1 MVYKKNIKE
10 TSKIKTY
17 TTYEIK
23 KKQLHHPSHFN
34 WKVWLNSKWNQN
46 NIGTNATLRSELYL
60 FLLFYFQEKNKDG
73 GSIRN
78 YKQEEET
85 GFSNV

>member
-1 MVYKKNIKE
+1 MK
-10 TSKIKTY
+10 SKQYI
-17 TTYEIK
+17 EV
-23 KKQLHHPSHFN
+23 P
-34 WKVWLNSKWNQN
+34 
-46 NIGTNATLRSELYL
+46 NATLRSELYL